1 MTAEDTTAACA
12 DEGITAIP
20 VLSCRALDDV
30 LPFYTALG
38 FEITVRQERPNP
50 YAATRWQ
57 RADLHFY
64 GLPTHDAERGCYCL
78 MIVPE
83 VEQLHERFREALRAH
98 LGKVPSKGLPRITRM
113 KPGQTRFTV
122 VDPAGNSVLYIR
134 RGEADPHEETKRM
147 LGSLTSLGKA
157 MRAAE
162 VLRDFKNDDA
172 AAAKVLRA
180 AIAKAAKATDAEPD
194 ELARAK
200 AMLAE
205 LDAG

>member
-1 MTAEDTTAACA
+1 M
-12 DEGITAIP
+12 
-20 VLSCRALDDV
+20 
-30 LPFYTALG
+30 
-38 FEITVRQERPNP
+38 
-50 YAATRWQ
+50 
-57 RADLHFY
+57 
-64 GLPTHDAERGCYCL
+64 HDAERGGYCL
-78 MIVPE
+78 FIVPE
-83 VEQLHERFREALRAH
+83 VEKLHERFREALRAH
-98 LGKVPSKGLPRITRM
+98 LGKLPSKGLPRITRM

-134 RGEADPHEETKRM
+134 RGEDDPHEATKRM
-147 LGSLTSLGKA
+147 LASLSSLGKA

-180 AIAKAAKATDAEPD
+180 AIAKAAKAKDTAPD
-194 ELARAK
+194 ELARAE